1 MNFREFILY
10 GDVAR
15 EMEEDEGLQIH
26 DDHRAAFKVCQF
38 SAQYLDHCVESLS
51 ERLQEYSSQYR
62 VLADTRTQLARKRRG
77 LKEHDDLDLLVT
89 TYQRVLEKNGGSGVP
104 EVLDGPRT
112 EKPQEVLGPSL
123 PTSPPGSPSASLPS
137 TKPVFLKTWEER
149 ERERRLE
156 KELSKAQ
163 RIEEERQRLRQHVLE
178 RQEREDHEAL
188 VTRLVERRRQRAAQR
203 IQAFFRTTTQHL
215 RAARFAAISRGATT
229 IQAIWKC
236 FISVKQYP
244 LRLEKHKQAREWKSM
259 AENEREMRQWL
270 AYQQQQQK
278 EAWTQETDLLQL
290 SQDSE
295 PEQAACASSTSSP
308 SKHVVDALVATWRKL
323 HRVFVLAHT
332 ANGIDYRSLFSQLDL
347 RKDDVLDR
355 AELRL
360 GVRSFGVRLDRKLT
374 RALITLIRTKCG
386 APSKPLLVTFAQ
398 FVEGFELTSK
408 EATLVNNRSTSESK
422 PTHDIEDNS
431 HESRSPEA
439 VHSDMPADT
448 GVAQGHD
455 ELSEEEAL
463 VLAVRTFR
471 EAIHQAAASHL
482 KALGKST
489 TDYRAFREA
498 LTHVFQA
505 FDVDN
510 DGQLDL
516 DELVACMASFGLQVS
531 KENTSL
537 IQQLFSDGQASDTI
551 SVTEFISFV
560 LAHSSSTAEH
570 HEDSDELGL
579 QGFRMRE
586 VILTLVKQA
595 QTQDES
601 VEDAVRLVLRA
612 AYKRKNQQHCSIRD
626 FVRALGS
633 LHLGLAPAQI
643 ARLVMRLDRDGDRS
657 ISLDELLVWLRL
669 RPNVRSP
676 PPHDALLPDSLRS
689 SPSHTALLL
698 AKAKAKVLRFVL
710 SKIAEGDQPDG
721 PIITPALTPANKK
734 DKLTALFRRIDRN
747 GSSQINQDELQ
758 TFLATQ
764 DLAKIRAMTA
774 ETAEEE
780 ILAALFGPS
789 SLPQVPVAR
798 AAKEMMSFLD
808 LNGNGVAT
816 LEEWLAFAQHDGM
829 ERDDDPAVIEAVR
842 TALKASENQDPGRL
856 LLWFS
861 CLPGAM
867 QVASSN
873 PRESTQMKVRVGEF
887 KAALRLKLGGAHL
900 IPLRTIDQV
909 VQSLDADGS
918 GWITINELHTW
929 AFPSRDLEEILRLV
943 IKSWEEERQKLL
955 QHDSIEAFATSLYH
969 RFDTDG
975 NGCLAVRELLSGF
988 ASFGVVLTE
997 YEARVLM
1004 LAFDVDGDGCWDKTE
1019 FMAFASKLFPAERF
1033 IDRAPTATTPDRH
1046 EMHTSNDENH
1056 VPEHDGHPS
1065 NHDEYDDDDL
1075 LLLSGSAESSLL
1087 SSNASATSMRANESE
1102 LGLRPVEYSED
1113 FDLDE

>member
-1 MNFREFILY
+1 M
-10 GDVAR
+10 
-15 EMEEDEGLQIH
+15 
-26 DDHRAAFKVCQF
+26 
-38 SAQYLDHCVESLS
+38 
-51 ERLQEYSSQYR
+51 
-62 VLADTRTQLARKRRG
+62 
-77 LKEHDDLDLLVT
+77 
-89 TYQRVLEKNGGSGVP
+89 TYQRVLEKNGGGGVP
-104 EVLDGPRT
+104 EVVGGPQT
-112 EKPQEVLGPSL
+112 EKSQELGTSL
-123 PTSPPGSPSASLPS
+123 PTSPLGSPTASLPS
-137 TKPVFLKTWEER
+137 KKPVFLKTWEER

-163 RIEEERQRLRQHVLE
+163 RIEEERQRLRQRVLE

-188 VTRLVERRRQRAAQR
+188 VARLVERRRQRAAKR

-215 RAARFAAISRGATT
+215 KATRFAAINRGATS
-229 IQAIWKC
+229 IQAIWRR

-244 LRLEKHKQAREWKSM
+244 LQLEMHQQARERKFM

-278 EAWTQETDLLQL
+278 EAWTQKTDLLQL

-295 PEQAACASSTSSP
+295 PEQTACASSTSSP

-332 ANGIDYRSLFSQLDL
+332 ANGIDYCSLFSQLDL

-374 RALITLIRTKCG
+374 RAYVPLISLAAIVNPLTHSRVTCSLGRLITLIRTKCG
-386 APSKPLLVTFAQ
+386 APSKPLLITFAQ
-398 FVEGFELTSK
+398 FMEGFELASK
-408 EATLVNNRSTSESK
+408 ETTLVDNRSTSEPK
-422 PTHDIEDNS
+422 PAHDIEDNS

-448 GVAQGHD
+448 GVAQEHD
-455 ELSEEEAL
+455 ESSEEEAL

-471 EAIHQAAASHL
+471 KAIHQAVTSHL

-498 LTHVFQA
+498 LTYVFQA
-505 FDVDN
+505 FDIDN

-537 IQQLFSDGQASDTI
+537 IQQLFSDGQSSDAI

-560 LAHSSSTAEH
+560 LGHSSSTAEH
-570 HEDSDELGL
+570 HEGSDELGL
-579 QGFRMRE
+579 QGCRMRE
-586 VILTLVKQA
+586 AILTHVKQA
-595 QTQDES
+595 QTQGDS
-601 VEDAVRLVLRA
+601 VEAAVRFVLRA
-612 AYKRKNQQHCSIRD
+612 AYKRKNQQYCSIRD

-676 PPHDALLPDSLRS
+676 PPRDALLSDSLRS
-689 SPSHTALLL
+689 STSHTALLL

-710 SKIAEGDQPDG
+710 SKIAEGDQPDD
-721 PIITPALTPANKK
+721 PIITPAVAPANKK
-734 DKLTALFRRIDRN
+734 GRLTALFRRIDRN
-747 GSSQINQDELQ
+747 DSSQVNQDELQ

-764 DLAKIRAMTA
+764 DLAKIRVMSA
-774 ETAEEE
+774 EIAKEE
-780 ILAALFGPS
+780 ILAELFGPS

-798 AAKEMMSFLD
+798 VAKEMMSFLD

-816 LEEWLAFAQHDGM
+816 LEEWLAFAQHDDM
-829 ERDDDPAVIEAVR
+829 ERGGDSAVIEAVR

-861 CLPGAM
+861 GLPGAM

-873 PRESTQMKVRVGEF
+873 PREPTQTKVRVGEF
-887 KAALRLKLGGAHL
+887 KTALRLKLGGARL
-900 IPLRTIDQV
+900 IPLRIIDQV
-909 VQSLDADGS
+909 VQSLDVDGS
-918 GWITINELHTW
+918 GWITSNELHMW

-943 IKSWEEERQKLL
+943 IKSWEEEHQKLL
-955 QHDSIEAFATSLYH
+955 EQDSIEAFATSLYH

-988 ASFGVVLTE
+988 AAFGVVLTE

-1004 LAFDVDGDGCWDKTE
+1004 LAFDVDGDGCWNKTE
-1019 FMAFASKLFPAERF
+1019 FMAFVNKLFPAEPFTNRV
-1033 IDRAPTATTPDRH
+1033 PTATAPGRH
-1046 EMHTSNDENH
+1046 EIHTSNDENH
-1056 VPEHDGHPS
+1056 APERDGHSS

-1087 SSNASATSMRANESE
+1087 PSNASATPMRENESE